1 MADPR
6 WSVWSK
12 LAGDEKIAR
21 VYDALLDHGEVTP
34 TEIADILTLP
44 RTTLY
49 PAFEWLKQRG
59 LVSVVER
66 GRETRYVAN
75 APHTWRLVAEAERL
89 RSEALLHECEVQL
102 PGWVST
108 YEAAHR
114 PRVRAF
120 EGETG
125 LRELRK
131 EAFELGGEVWEYFAV
146 DETLKQQ
153 AKVEESKRVQYTSG
167 FERGRSLFV
176 LEHQDDAPPFFD
188 RRAWEVRW
196 LSREQAP
203 FTGSLV
209 IVRDRAYLVSS
220 QAECIGLAIESS
232 DVTNL
237 LRSLYDRAWQQA
249 MPWTPPHDWGMN

>member
-6 WSVWSK
+6 WLVWSK

-21 VYDALLDHGEVTP
+21 VYDLLLDHGELTA
-34 TEIADILTLP
+34 TEIADRLTLP

-49 PAFEWLKQRG
+49 PSFEWLKQRS
-59 LVSVVER
+59 LVTVIMR
-66 GRETRYVAN
+66 GREMRYVAN
-75 APHTWRLVAEAERL
+75 APHIWRLVAEEQ
-89 RSEALLHECEVQL
+89 RSKTETLTHEFEVQL

-120 EGETG
+120 EGELG
-125 LRELRK
+125 LRDLRK

-146 DETLKQQ
+146 DETLRAQ
-153 AKVEESKRVQYTSG
+153 AKVEEAKRVQYTSG

-176 LEHQDDAPPFFD
+176 LEREGDAPPFFD

-196 LSREQAP
+196 LPREHAP

-209 IVRDRAYLVSS
+209 ILGDRAYIVSS
-220 QAECIGLAIESS
+220 QAECMGLAIESS

-237 LRSLYDRAWQQA
+237 LKSLYECAWQQA
-249 MPWTPPHDWGMN
+249 RPWTPPSGWGIY